1 MKGFVDE
8 MRAVA
13 MKLHTK
19 DQSKEGEKE
28 PVGPPIAAWDPSV
41 DGYLK
46 FLVDSKVVFDTLESI
61 VSVASHPSCKL
72 LLLALFPPDL
82 VFLIK

>member
-8 MRAVA
+8 MKVVA

-19 DQSKEGEKE
+19 DQAREGEME
-28 PVGPPIAAWDPSV
+28 PRGPPIASWEPSA

-46 FLVDSKVVFDTLESI
+46 FLVDSKVVFDTLEGI
-61 VSVASHPSCKL
+61 VNEASHPSCK
-72 LLLALFPPDL
+72 
-82 VFLIK
+82 